1 MVVSMLKL
9 PAIVPST
16 SKSDISLSV
25 KVDTNAYEQW
35 RSNIH
40 RELEEDL
47 QRQVEQLLE
56 ESERQERLSK
66 LQRQYRR
73 TGQCPPLQQA
83 DTVDKWSEIDRRNAR
98 VLHPL
103 NSKNSFTAQKRLST
117 YYQFEKNSNKS
128 FYFNSYHSYRSRRR
142 SSQPTDDQNC
152 MSPTMYLNKYMNKA
166 SSVPPIN
173 NNLSF
178 VFGNSIIKSNKAE
191 VLNIFEQKFTKGDK
205 SNIYVDKNGVIIT
218 EDGPFWPDNY
228 RILHPTPKLLS
239 RELLQDEF
247 NLSSSTSNVIN
258 QQTYDNQ
265 PAIYKYTETIKHPII
280 IYDMDK
286 TARNQQIKPPDN
298 EHMCPQ
304 LIFESRFEGGNLRQ
318 VKRVG
323 QFEYELVLRPDLNTR
338 RHTQWYHFRVQNMI
352 ANITY
357 RFRIINLMKKSS
369 LYNDGMQILLFSG
382 VDAKKES
389 RGWNRVG
396 HHINYS
402 EYKPR
407 SYNPLLERDINYY
420 ELDFQF
426 EFTHSGDTC
435 YIAHCYPYTY
445 TDLKDDLEYLSKIR
459 PSEIFRRDILC
470 ESQAG
475 NSCFI
480 ITVTDEAVPINK
492 KKFVFIS
499 ARIHPG
505 ETNSSFMMRGLLE
518 YITSNDKIA
527 QKLRTQLVFKI
538 IPMLN
543 PDGVIIGN
551 YRCSLTGKDKNRNFR
566 HPRKQTFPIIYHMKE
581 LVQKLQKERREILA
595 FCDLHGHSRKLNVF
609 AYGCDG
615 CDGAEPDM
623 KNFLD
628 ARVLPF
634 IMSKT
639 APDMFSFD
647 FCKFHIHRCKESTGR
662 VVMWKEMLI
671 KNSFTLEASFAGS
684 NIVEN
689 ARHFNIQAYEKFGQ
703 SICQSLRHYLEILS
717 DSSQLDS
724 IFMDITKSIVSK
736 LNKDKLPLELSSNTN
751 SEKQADESQISI
763 NSVSN
768 CLDILAKCHKTI
780 NEQNASSSSDSDSD
794 PEGGELPDIV
804 VHKDEQ
810 IPKKKLKKRRS
821 DKAIEERVEKLN
833 RKRQMDKANRTLPER
848 GTLFTSKYA
857 NRNGNGLPIF
867 TTERAYERKHQT
879 DEHDTDFEQELFFT
893 KAHTSRIDDDLL
905 RDQDRKVKRTTSLVS
920 LPEKEAPKLSTDQII
935 KSALLPP
942 SRLLRKKSPQK
953 QSEQVHH
960 RSRQSHETETQQIN
974 NILSPINDNDITS
987 FDTSIELNS
996 NRSISKHESSS
1007 SSTKMPLLNNNTT
1020 RKTFAQRINKSLLQ
1034 QPLNSKGS
1042 KFKQRSLDILQENK
1056 IYFDPTEPINQR
1068 LKKQFNLSIDKK

>member
-191 VLNIFEQKFTKGDK
+191 VLNIFEQKFAKGDK

-265 PAIYKYTETIKHPII
+265 PAIYKYIETIKHPII

-382 VDAKKES
+382 VGAKKES

-402 EYKPR
+402 EYKSR

-518 YITSNDKIA
+518 YITSNDKTA

-581 LVQKLQKERREILA
+581 LVQKLQKEQREILA

-684 NIVEN
+684 NIV
-689 ARHFNIQAYEKFGQ
+689 
-703 SICQSLRHYLEILS
+703 
-717 DSSQLDS
+717 
-724 IFMDITKSIVSK
+724 
-736 LNKDKLPLELSSNTN
+736 
-751 SEKQADESQISI
+751 
-763 NSVSN
+763 
-768 CLDILAKCHKTI
+768 
-780 NEQNASSSSDSDSD
+780 
-794 PEGGELPDIV
+794 
-804 VHKDEQ
+804 
-810 IPKKKLKKRRS
+810 
-821 DKAIEERVEKLN
+821 
-833 RKRQMDKANRTLPER
+833 
-848 GTLFTSKYA
+848 
-857 NRNGNGLPIF
+857 
-867 TTERAYERKHQT
+867 
-879 DEHDTDFEQELFFT
+879 
-893 KAHTSRIDDDLL
+893 
-905 RDQDRKVKRTTSLVS
+905 
-920 LPEKEAPKLSTDQII
+920 
-935 KSALLPP
+935 
-942 SRLLRKKSPQK
+942 
-953 QSEQVHH
+953 
-960 RSRQSHETETQQIN
+960 
-974 NILSPINDNDITS
+974 
-987 FDTSIELNS
+987 
-996 NRSISKHESSS
+996 
-1007 SSTKMPLLNNNTT
+1007 
-1020 RKTFAQRINKSLLQ
+1020 
-1034 QPLNSKGS
+1034 
-1042 KFKQRSLDILQENK
+1042 
-1056 IYFDPTEPINQR
+1056 
-1068 LKKQFNLSIDKK
+1068 